1 MFEAGANPVHGVRA
15 KAVMAIRVQVP
26 LGSYNMA
33 RPGSAYGR
41 NARARLKTRVGDGVM
56 KKPHDK

>member
-1 MFEAGANPVHGVRA
+1 MFEAGENPVHGVRA

-33 RPGSAYGR
+33 RVGSAYGS
-41 NARARLKTRVGDGVM
+41 NAKARLNE
-56 KKPHDK
+56 

>member
-15 KAVMAIRVQVP
+15 KAATAIRVQVP

-33 RPGSAYGR
+33 RVGSAHGR
-41 NARARLKTRVGDGVM
+41 NARARLNDLSRRWSDEQA
-56 KKPHDK
+56 PR

>member
-1 MFEAGANPVHGVRA
+1 MFEVGENPVHGVRA

-33 RPGSAYGR
+33 RVGSAYGR
-41 NARARLKTRVGDGVM
+41 NARARLVDASRRWGD
-56 KKPHDK
+56 KQAPR

>member
-1 MFEAGANPVHGVRA
+1 MFEAGVNPVHGVRA

-33 RPGSAYGR
+33 RVGSAHGR
-41 NARARLKTRVGDGVM
+41 NVRARLSDLSRRWGDEQALR
-56 KKPHDK
+56 